1 MWCVAVAGTSN
12 NKHSGHDL
20 LQQEMDSSSS
30 SLRCTLKLTAA
41 DLEHRKYGRLWASKP
56 HWLAWQKA
64 GGDKMRRLHQPQT
77 FRGGEVII
85 DIGSY
90 IGVDLV
96 AFLRHAPDAVAVHTF
111 EPVERYR
118 TKLAQ
123 RVRRFVK
130 VHPERLLVHP
140 FGLGSSNRTACFAST
155 LAASTDEVSTSARQ
169 NMGTFVKGIDGIQSA
184 GGGRKSA
191 STSLSGVDACV
202 APSKIIDAAIA
213 ITKFPR
219 VDVLQIVRQRVV

>member
-96 AFLRHAPDAVAVHTF
+96 AFLVGGVYRSM
-111 EPVERYR
+111 VESRYVEVGR
-118 TKLAQ
+118 SSG
-123 RVRRFVK
+123 VK
-130 VHPERLLVHP
+130 VCRSGGV
-140 FGLGSSNRTACFAST
+140 
-155 LAASTDEVSTSARQ
+155 EVSRGRSLLWCRGMS
-169 NMGTFVKGIDGIQSA
+169 NWWSR
-184 GGGRKSA
+184 GG
-191 STSLSGVDACV
+191 
-202 APSKIIDAAIA
+202 SK
-213 ITKFPR
+213 
-219 VDVLQIVRQRVV
+219 